1 MAKKKVQSPTAASAS
16 KATQQVNRQQIE
28 IKLGSYGTCPASALS
43 DPGLLPR
50 VQDYKR
56 QVAGRMIPLDRR
68 EISKRILPADYHASR
83 KVDGEFTVLVYRDG
97 EIFTVN
103 PGGTVRVGLPFMTEA
118 EQLLKDAGIQQ
129 ALICGELFVHH
140 ADSKRERVHDVIAF
154 ARSPQSQEDL
164 DRLHFRT
171 FDWLDIDG
179 QAPASFSQAWERL
192 VKIFGKGKSCRPV
205 DTEMV
210 KNAADIEKM
219 FVSIVETDGAEGLVL
234 RSETAGSFKIKP
246 RHSIDAAVIGF
257 AEGTAD
263 RVGMVHDLLLAL
275 MRADGSLQVLCRVGG
290 GFTDELRRELLADLK
305 DHVVESEYA
314 EVNSDH
320 VAYQMVEPRWVAE
333 ISCLD
338 LVSQSTRG
346 APIQR
351 MALDWDAAA
360 KKYRIVRRL
369 PLVSVISPQFVRMR
383 DDKRVVAGDVRVSQV
398 AELVDVPLLDRDAHQ
413 MTLPGSE
420 LMAREVYTKTAKGE
434 TMVRK
439 FVMWKTNKAD
449 QSDEYPAYV
458 LHFTDYSPNRATPL
472 AREVRVSNSAEQIQQ
487 LWDAMKAENIKKG
500 WEKVS

>member
-1 MAKKKVQSPTAASAS
+1 MAKKKVQSPTAASAN
-16 KATQQVNRQQIE
+16 KPTQQVNRAQIE
-28 IKLGSYGTCPASALS
+28 IKLGTYGVCTASALT
-43 DPGLLPR
+43 DPSLLPR

-83 KVDGEFTVLVYRDG
+83 KVDGEFTVLVYREG
-97 EIFTVN
+97 EIFTIN
-103 PGGTVRVGLPFMTEA
+103 PGGTVRLGLPFMIEA
-118 EQLLKDAGIQQ
+118 EQQLKAAGISQ
-129 ALICGELFVHH
+129 ALICGELYVDH
-140 ADSKRERVHDVIAF
+140 ADKKRERVHDVIAF
-154 ARSPQSQEDL
+154 ARSPQSQDDL
-164 DRLHFRT
+164 NRLHFRP
-171 FDWLDIDG
+171 FDWLEIDG
-179 QAPASFSQAWERL
+179 QSPTSFSEAWERL
-192 VKIFGKGKSCRPV
+192 DKIFGKGKCCRPV
-205 DTEMV
+205 DTQMA
-210 KNAADIEKM
+210 KNSADIEKM

-246 RHSIDAAVIGF
+246 RHSLDAAVIGF
-257 AEGTAD
+257 TESTAD
-263 RVGMVHDLLLAL
+263 RVGLMHDLLLAV
-275 MRADGSLQVLCRVGG
+275 MRTDGSLQVLCRVGG

-305 DHVVESEYA
+305 DHIVASEYA

-351 MALDWDAAA
+351 MALDWDPAER
-360 KKYRIVRRL
+360 KYRVVRRL

-383 DDKRVVAGDVRVSQV
+383 DDKQVNANDIRVAQV

-413 MTLPGSE
+413 MTLPSSE
-420 LMAREVYTKTAKGE
+420 LMAREVYTKSAKGE

-449 QSDEYPAYV
+449 QSEEYPAYV
-458 LHFTDYSPNRATPL
+458 IHFTDYSPNRATPL

-487 LWDAMKAENIKKG
+487 LWEAMKAENIKKG
-500 WEKVS
+500 WEKQG

>member
-16 KATQQVNRQQIE
+16 KPTQQVNRAQIE
-28 IKLGSYGTCPASALS
+28 IKLGSYGVCPASALT
-43 DPGLLPR
+43 DPSLLPR

-56 QVAGRMIPLDRR
+56 QVSGRMIPLDRR

-118 EQLLKDAGIQQ
+118 EQQLKAAGINQ
-129 ALICGELFVHH
+129 ALICGELYVDH
-140 ADSKRERVHDVIAF
+140 ADNKRERVHDVIAF
-154 ARSPQSQEDL
+154 ARSPQSQDDL
-164 DRLHFRT
+164 NRLHFRT
-171 FDWLDIDG
+171 FDWLEIDS
-179 QAPASFSQAWERL
+179 QSPANFSEAWERL
-192 VKIFGKGKSCRPV
+192 VKIFGKGKCCRPV
-205 DTEMV
+205 DTQMA
-210 KNAADIEKM
+210 KNSADIEKM

-246 RHSIDAAVIGF
+246 RHSLDAAVIGF
-257 AEGTAD
+257 TESTAD
-263 RVGMVHDLLLAL
+263 RVGMMHDLLLAV
-275 MRADGSLQVLCRVGG
+275 MRNDGSLQVLCRVGG

-305 DHVVESEYA
+305 DHIVASEYA

-351 MALDWDAAA
+351 MALDWDPAER
-360 KKYRIVRRL
+360 KYRIVRRL

-383 DDKRVVAGDVRVSQV
+383 DDKQVNANDIRVSQV
-398 AELVDVPLLDRDAHQ
+398 AELVDVPLMDRDAHQ
-413 MTLPGSE
+413 MTLPSSE
-420 LMAREVYTKTAKGE
+420 LMAREVYTKSAKGE

-439 FVMWKTNKAD
+439 FVMWKTNKSE
-449 QSDEYPAYV
+449 QSEEYPAYV
-458 LHFTDYSPNRATPL
+458 IHFTDYSPNRATPL
-472 AREVRVSNSAEQIQQ
+472 AREVRVSNSAEQIEQ
-487 LWDAMKAENIKKG
+487 LWEAMKAENIKKG
-500 WEKVS
+500 WEKQG